1 MHISGRL
8 TYREGLRLLHP
19 LCIKASNQVEPHSHG
34 LSHSPSSF
42 FQLGTVTSPTL
53 SCDGASLT
61 LTTVRKHLRV
71 GAVSRPRNKT
81 VPSPC
86 AGCSASSFRGTNSP
100 QPKSQG
106 VPVPQYIQTLSISRL
121 VPSVYLDFP
130 PVHIPSP
137 FLASHQY
144 RLPPSRGDLRLLT
157 TVYIVATVTL
167 ITSDTLRN

>member
-19 LCIKASNQVEPHSHG
+19 LCIKASNQVELHSHG
-34 LSHSPSSF
+34 LISLTL
-42 FQLGTVTSPTL
+42 QLLPAWYFGTVTSPTL
-53 SCDGASLT
+53 SCDGASFS

-71 GAVSRPRNKT
+71 GAVSRPRKLS

-106 VPVPQYIQTLSISRL
+106 VPVPQYIIQTLSISRL
-121 VPSVYLDFP
+121 LTSEYPDFP
-130 PVHIPSP
+130 QCI
-137 FLASHQY
+137 FL
-144 RLPPSRGDLRLLT
+144 LRF
-157 TVYIVATVTL
+157 
-167 ITSDTLRN
+167 